1 MSGRRS
7 NRNMDAEEF
16 IGCGLAKLFDRV
28 MAEEE
33 VLAKTRNEVEK
44 KIGFLKDGDWTC
56 DDGNSSV
63 I

>member
-7 NRNMDAEEF
+7 NINMDAEEF
-16 IGCGLAKLFDRV
+16 IGCCLAKMFDRV

-33 VLAKTRNEVEK
+33 VLAKTRNEREK
-44 KIGFLKDGDWTC
+44 KTGFLKDGDWTC
-56 DDGNSSV
+56 IDGNSNF